1 MDDENYERESRA
13 EVEITIGGMTVSLSF
28 VNTPHQCIREC
39 VAAVTEAV
47 LSKKHFQLRSEGV
60 ADEAE
65 ASAEPVE

>member
-1 MDDENYERESRA
+1 
-13 EVEITIGGMTVSLSF
+13 MTVSLSF